1 MAEFNTRRSTRLDGS
16 VLGNSIGLNAD
27 IGGRVAHVW
36 VAREGGLV
44 STLDLLGDWLT
55 LLVGPEWDGEVPS
68 RRAGSPPVAVERL
81 DAISARGVGLTAAGS
96 LLTGLTATQSR
107 SGTTLSPARS
117 GWQWQSQRRA
127 GQRPGLRFARAIRWA
142 TEHW

>member
-1 MAEFNTRRSTRLDGS
+1 MTPRGATGLNSAIRDGYDIGWKLAWVLRGWGGEPLLDSYERERRPVAEFNTRRSNRLDGS

-81 DAISARGVGLTAAGS
+81 DAISARGLGLTTAGS
-96 LLTGLTATQSR
+96 RLTQA
-107 SGTTLSPARS
+107 
-117 GWQWQSQRRA
+117 
-127 GQRPGLRFARAIRWA
+127 
-142 TEHW
+142 